1 MFLIVKIVI
10 QVFSIISIICE
21 FVCSETE
28 DNIDS
33 KKKKKKID
41 NASPLKIYYISLLL
55 TY

>member
-33 KKKKKKID
+33 KKKKKD
-41 NASPLKIYYISLLL
+41 WQCIS
-55 TY
+55 T